1 MFEEQKLQKEQ
12 VLENQAARDD
22 AINNFVEA
30 EKAVQALENNT
41 EAPARTPRTF
51 TVEHS
56 ELETAR
62 AKKMSALQKIEGE
75 TTMKLTFT
83 LPEEEA
89 KGLRKQLQKP
99 NEVGFQ
105 EVKPS

>member
-41 EAPARTPRTF
+41 ETAARTPRTF
-51 TVEHS
+51 TVHS